1 MEQLHI
7 SACVVEGFSQFISSF
22 CISADSSLARPIARE
37 VKQKTSQPPHRTL
50 STQKDEHHEL
60 KSHAAE
66 SKVSLEFESSVKAAP
81 HPQIEAPGLK
91 TDSDTKSDTPITKK
105 RRTVG
110 PTLPPSLLLK
120 KKSIDKDVECKVSA
134 TV

>member
-7 SACVVEGFSQFISSF
+7 SACVVEISSQFISSF
-22 CISADSSLARPIARE
+22 CISADSSLARPITRE

-50 STQKDEHHEL
+50 STQKDEL
-60 KSHAAE
+60 KSHTAE

-81 HPQIEAPGLK
+81 HPQIKAPGLK

-110 PTLPPSLLLK
+110 PTLPPSLLIK
-120 KKSIDKDVECKVSA
+120 KKSIDKDVESKVSE